1 MRYLFYCKECE
12 EEITLE
18 FSMKD
23 DEGRNNAKCPVC
35 GNKVER
41 RWSLP
46 MISVKKDRVS
56 GVKTNSSFVHN
67 GEEIKFG
74 FADHGGMDG
83 VSKNSV
89 GKRMKGVRVDEKTGR
104 LVVDVVSNVKDP
116 LGRLEKMKRETVKKS
131 VNQKVKVRK

>member
-18 FSMKD
+18 FSMND
-23 DEGRNNAKCPVC
+23 DEGRKNAKCPEC
-35 GNKVER
+35 GNPVER

-46 MISVKKDRVS
+46 MISVKKDRVV
-56 GVKTNSSFVHN
+56 GTKTENSFVHN
-67 GEEIKFG
+67 GEKINFG
-74 FADHGGMDG
+74 FADHGEMDG

-89 GKRMKGVRVDEKTGR
+89 TKRMKGVRVDEKTGR

-116 LGRLEKMKRETVKKS
+116 LGRMEKMKRETVKKS

>member
-18 FSMKD
+18 FSMND
-23 DEGRNNAKCPVC
+23 DEGRNNAKCPTC
-35 GNKVER
+35 GKKVER
-41 RWSLP
+41 IWSVP
-46 MISVKKDRVS
+46 MISVKKDKVVGTKSR
-56 GVKTNSSFVHN
+56 SSFNYN
-67 GEEIKFG
+67 GEEVTFG

-89 GKRMKGVRVDEKTGR
+89 GKRMSGVRVDEKTGR

-116 LGRLEKMKRETVKKS
+116 LGKLEKTKKETIKKA
-131 VNQKVKVRK
+131 VGQKVNVRK